1 MTDITSGDTTAI
13 TAPGGATGPEART
26 GLAGKA
32 QQAIGTVRDTVRET
46 AGDAI
51 DVARA
56 RAANAAR
63 ATAETLEGNPLS
75 VIVGGLAVGV
85 LAGAL
90 LPHTEREAAA
100 LRPIGR
106 RIAQGAGAA
115 IKAAREVGMAELAA
129 AGISSDAARNQ
140 VKKLIGSVVDAAKS
154 AGDAAAKA
162 ARANADKEAAAA
174 SDAST
179 ALPAPPL

>member
-1 MTDITSGDTTAI
+1 MTDITSGDTGTMTASGS
-13 TAPGGATGPEART
+13 TAAASNAGQDERT

-32 QQAIGTVRDTVRET
+32 QQALGTVRET
-46 AGDAI
+46 AGEAI

-56 RAANAAR
+56 KAADAAR
-63 ATAETLEGNPLS
+63 VTAETIEGNPLS

-106 RIAQGAGAA
+106 RITQGAGAA

-129 AGISSDAARNQ
+129 AGISGDAARDQ
-140 VKKLIGSVVDAAKS
+140 VKKLIGSFVDAAKS

-162 ARANADKEAAAA
+162 ARTKADDSGAAAA
-174 SDAST
+174 DT
-179 ALPAPPL
+179 PAPTL

>member
-13 TAPGGATGPEART
+13 TGPVTATGTEART

-32 QQAIGTVRDTVRET
+32 QQAIGTVRET

-51 DVARA
+51 DVART

-63 ATAETLEGNPLS
+63 ATAETIEGNPLS

-162 ARANADKEAAAA
+162 ARAKADKEAAAA
-174 SDAST
+174 TSDAST
-179 ALPAPPL
+179 SLPAPPL